1 MLCLFLRNSVDNGV
15 VAATN
20 ALIAKGEPWR
30 LVYRGVL
37 SMWAERNIAVDGSR
51 ILAYCLLMPDG
62 SIVRVDTFDWLLV
75 EVKSADD
82 GEENLA

>member
-1 MLCLFLRNSVDNGV
+1 MLCLFLRNSVANGI
-15 VAATN
+15 VAANN

-37 SMWAERNIAVDGSR
+37 SMWAERNLASDGSR

-62 SIVRVDTFDWLLV
+62 SVTRVDTADWLLV
-75 EVKSADD
+75 EVNSADD
-82 GEENLA
+82 EDGDS

>member
-1 MLCLFLRNSVDNGV
+1 MLCFFLRNSVANGV
-15 VAATN
+15 VAFNN

-37 SMWAERNIAVDGSR
+37 SMWAERNLVSDGSR

-62 SIVRVDTFDWLLV
+62 SVTRVDTADWLLV
-75 EVKSADD
+75 EVNSADD
-82 GEENLA
+82 EEGDP